1 MKIAGRQDER
11 KILDW
16 QHERH
21 GSQFIAIYG
30 RRRIGKT
37 FLIRNHYAKEM
48 AFSYTGLKDAGKIDQ
63 LENFYRELLRQ
74 TNTKE
79 IPPKNWIEAFSILE
93 KHLEKIKPKKDKKK
107 VVFLD
112 EIPWM
117 DSKRSGFLSAFT
129 SFWNTYSSTKE
140 DIILVICG
148 SAATWIINKIVNNKG
163 GLHNRITQTINLL
176 PFDLGETKELLNNQ
190 KVRLSNKDIIQL
202 YMCVGGVPY
211 YLSHVKPG
219 KSVPQILDDLYFIK
233 NAALKDEFDNLY
245 QSLFDNHEDHTKIT
259 KALSNKNKGLSRKEI
274 IKATKLSSGGGL
286 STTLEEL
293 VKCGFVSETSDAD
306 TAKSGKL
313 FRLSDEYTIF
323 YYKFLQSRSNIN
335 SGSLLYNSQKYNI
348 WAGFAFENFCI
359 KNHNLIAKS
368 LGILGVS
375 YQVYSFIDRGTQ
387 QSTGSQIDLI
397 IDRADNVINLCEIK
411 WRDGKYKMTK
421 KDAENLRNKRE
432 SFRRKTKTAKSI
444 FMTLITSNGSERN
457 QHYLEM
463 VTREIML
470 EDLV

>member
-37 FLIRNHYAKEM
+37 FLICNHYAKEM

-293 VKCGFVSETSDAD
+293 VTS
-306 TAKSGKL
+306 GQVL
-313 FRLSDEYTIF
+313 LS
-323 YYKFLQSRSNIN
+323 
-335 SGSLLYNSQKYNI
+335 
-348 WAGFAFENFCI
+348 
-359 KNHNLIAKS
+359 
-368 LGILGVS
+368 
-375 YQVYSFIDRGTQ
+375 
-387 QSTGSQIDLI
+387 
-397 IDRADNVINLCEIK
+397 
-411 WRDGKYKMTK
+411 
-421 KDAENLRNKRE
+421 
-432 SFRRKTKTAKSI
+432 KTS
-444 FMTLITSNGSERN
+444 
-457 QHYLEM
+457 
-463 VTREIML
+463 V
-470 EDLV
+470 